1 MARPYPQR
9 DRRTHAP
16 MRAAGSLDAE
26 YGRLEQRVYGIEQS
40 VSALVQQIERDRS
53 ELAAQMGQDRAHFD
67 ARFSALQ
74 ESVNERSK
82 TPWSVLIAAFSLIVT
97 TMVAL
102 GTLAYLPIKT
112 QMEDMKVDVARLGA
126 ALVPRIEL
134 ERDWARS
141 EKTIATILDMIH
153 RNQAAIVPR
162 GEHEEKWRGQAARDG
177 DLQRQIDEVR
187 RSFGETYSLREALK
201 TMQERLDRIEIRGR

>member
-1 MARPYPQR
+1 MTRPHPQR
-9 DRRTHAP
+9 DRRSHAP
-16 MRAAGSLDAE
+16 MRAVGLLDAE

-74 ESVNERSK
+74 ESVNERAK

-126 ALVPRIEL
+126 AVVPRIEL
-134 ERDWARS
+134 ERDWARG
-141 EKTIATILDMIH
+141 EKTINTILEMIH

-162 GEHEEKWRGQAARDG
+162 GEHEEKWRGQTARDA

-187 RSFGETYSLREALK
+187 RSFGETYSLRDALK
-201 TMQERLDRIEIRGR
+201 TMQERVDRIETRGR